1 MFFQVATTVGSKAGR
16 AWSDRFLLRSE
27 GDMEQPWKL
36 NLAKIPAEEP
46 AAPVRSAW
54 FWIKQFVLFPLRL
67 SGLFLILV
75 VVPGTFSMW
84 ALPDVAERYKVDMNL
99 LLLRIL
105 DEEGAGRPFR
115 RLGYQKTIHA
125 GLLDLRSQESSTS
138 QGRPILRDEVVSVS
152 KSRTAEGERYVV
164 RYANGQTQTIVPTTP
179 HTVVPP
185 QELAAARQAVSR
197 LFPPTDRK
205 QWTDILNWGES
216 LFVTSWVQ
224 RYDFKIAPRDRFP
237 GPVGGTE
244 DEQLWCVWQVL
255 RSGGAPEE
263 ELFRLPE
270 LFREAFPEKE
280 DRETALAWANTLH
293 ENLGNYFLFRQ
304 KDYAS
309 TNSNGKAVKT
319 YASFKRVVP
328 PDTQWS
334 RLWLLQEYV
343 GLSPAAQSA
352 ARQRWLGYF
361 PENRAEQVLALGA
374 SWMEER
380 QVKKEPLPN
389 VPDVLPAL
397 CVVERLTGT
406 DGTGQSCV
414 NAMSKVYGAWVAG
427 FAAQFTYPNDD
438 LYYLIACGDNLALHP
453 YFGEDR
459 GDDTARFTG
468 MLVGLLIVT
477 GLVSLGSQTVIQWF
491 LAPLVLRKNNR
502 KLWRKHMEGRGEEPW
517 YLRILGIVLLAGVGC
532 LTAPFSISEMI
543 TIQISSPLQLFL
555 GALIATAC
563 GGVLIGTLRRLSA
576 LFLVTFGVDIEETWA
591 DEILG
596 IILGGMALYHFG
608 NDVIAIAL
616 FALSDFL
623 PVLVFMGIRRLLGR
637 GHSAPPPAKQTPV
650 RAATHTPALMV
661 GRAWPFND
669 LGK

>member
-1 MFFQVATTVGSKAGR
+1 VPS
-16 AWSDRFLLRSE
+16 
-27 GDMEQPWKL
+27 
-36 NLAKIPAEEP
+36 EEP
-46 AAPVRSAW
+46 AAPARGAW
-54 FWIKQFVLFPLRL
+54 FWIKQILLFPLRL
-67 SGLFLILV
+67 GGLFLILV

-84 ALPDVAERYKVDMNL
+84 VLPDVAERYKVDMNL

-125 GLLDLRSQESSTS
+125 GLLDLRSEEPSSS
-138 QGRPILRDEVVSVS
+138 QSKSILRDEVVSVG
-152 KSRTAEGERYVV
+152 KNRTAESEAYVV
-164 RYANGQTQTIVPTTP
+164 RYANGQKQTLVLTTP
-179 HTVVPP
+179 HTVVPA

-197 LFPPTDRK
+197 LFSPADRR
-205 QWTDILNWGES
+205 QWADILSWGES

-224 RYDFKIAPRDRFP
+224 RYNFKLAPRDRFP
-237 GPVGGTE
+237 GPIGGTE

-263 ELFRLPE
+263 ELYRLPE

-280 DRETALAWANTLH
+280 DRETALAWANTLY

-304 KDYAS
+304 KEYAS
-309 TNSNGKAVKT
+309 PDSKGKVVSN
-319 YASFKRVVP
+319 YASFKRVLP
-328 PDTQWS
+328 PDTAWS
-334 RLWLLQEYV
+334 RLWLLQQYV
-343 GLSPAAQSA
+343 GLSPAAQTA

-361 PENRAEQVLALGA
+361 PVNRTEQVLALGE
-374 SWMEER
+374 SLIEER
-380 QVKKEPLPN
+380 RAKNEPLPN

-406 DGTGQSCV
+406 DGSGRDCV
-414 NAMSKVYGAWVAG
+414 NAMSKVFGAWVAG

-453 YFGEDR
+453 YFAEDKK
-459 GDDTARFTG
+459 DDSAHFTG
-468 MLVGLLIVT
+468 MLTGLLIVT
-477 GLVSLGSQTVIQWF
+477 GLVSLGVQTVIQWF
-491 LAPLVLRKNNR
+491 MAPLVLRKNNR
-502 KLWRKHMEGRGEEPW
+502 KLWRKHLEGRGVEPW

-543 TIQISSPLQLFL
+543 TIQIGSPLHLFL

-576 LFLVTFGVDIEETWA
+576 LFLVAFGVDIEETWA

-608 NDVIAIAL
+608 NDLIAIAL

-623 PVLVFMGIRRLLGR
+623 PGLVLMGIRRLLGR
-637 GHSAPPPAKQTPV
+637 GHSTPPPAKQAPV
-650 RAATHTPALMV
+650 RATTAAPALMV
-661 GRAWPFND
+661 SRTWPFND